1 MATMN
6 RPACW
11 VLVIAGLGLLVC
23 SSGCGQNK
31 FQKEVETEKVAV
43 KLGRHMA
50 EGEYEVITTAELKS
64 LLAKAPDLVL
74 VDAMPLE
81 ASYKK
86 QHITGAVQFL
96 FPKATMQE
104 WDTGETAGKSEA
116 DYEALLGE
124 DKDKLVVVYC
134 GFTACGRS
142 HNAALWAK
150 KNGYKNVKRY
160 PGGIF
165 AWKGAGLPTVGGD
178 K

>member
-1 MATMN
+1 MTKVTRDTPGAV
-6 RPACW
+6 
-11 VLVIAGLGLLVC
+11 VLAVLAVLAC

-50 EGEYEVITTAELKS
+50 EGEYEVITTAELES
-64 LLAKAPDLVL
+64 LLAKKPDLVL

-81 ASYKK
+81 ASFRK

-96 FPKATMQE
+96 FPKTTMQE

-116 DYEALLGE
+116 DYEVLLGE

-142 HNAALWAK
+142 HNAAEWAK
-150 KNGYKNVKRY
+150 KSGYKNVKRY

-165 AWKGAGLPTVGGD
+165 AWKGAGLPTVAGD